1 MNGRL
6 WGGLLL
12 SIVAAFSYPLFFVR
26 FPITRDVPWV
36 SIVLFVIA
44 LFLLITGFRRA
55 RRKIAAGIVVALG
68 VGVAVLFGV
77 GLVVMSKAPASPD
90 APHVGQ
96 KAPEFA
102 LLDSTRREASL
113 SQLLASSP
121 RGALLIFYR
130 GHW

>member
-1 MNGRL
+1 VNGRL

-12 SIVAAFSYPLFFVR
+12 SLVAAFSYPLFFVR

-36 SIVLFVIA
+36 NILLFLFA
-44 LFLLITGFRRA
+44 FFLLITGFRRA
-55 RRKIAAGIVVALG
+55 QRKIAAGIVVALG
-68 VGVAVLFGV
+68 IGIGALFGV
-77 GLVVMSKAPASPD
+77 GLVVGSKAPASPD
-90 APHVGQ
+90 APRAGQ

-102 LLDSTRREASL
+102 LLDSTRRERPL

-121 RGALLIFYR
+121 RGVLLIFYR

>member
-12 SIVAAFSYPLFFVR
+12 SIVAVFSYPFFFVR

-36 SIVLFVIA
+36 TILLFLVA
-44 LFLLITGFRRA
+44 VFLLITGFRRA

-68 VGVAVLFGV
+68 LGGVVLFGV
-77 GLVVMSKAPASPD
+77 GLVAMSMVPASPN
-90 APHVGQ
+90 APRAGQ

-102 LLDSTRREASL
+102 LLDSMRREASL
-113 SQLLASSP
+113 SQLLAASP
-121 RGALLIFYR
+121 RGVLLVFYR

>member
-1 MNGRL
+1 VNGRL

-12 SIVAAFSYPLFFVR
+12 SIVAALSYPFFFVR
-26 FPITRDVPWV
+26 YPITRDVPWAT
-36 SIVLFVIA
+36 SLLFLIA
-44 LFLLITGFRRA
+44 VFLLITGFRRA
-55 RRKIAAGIVVALG
+55 RRKIAAGIVLALG
-68 VGVAVLFGV
+68 LVFVVLFGV
-77 GLVVMSKAPASPD
+77 GLVVMSRVPASPD
-90 APHVGQ
+90 APRAGQ

-121 RGALLIFYR
+121 RGVLLIFYR